1 MRHPKAALVERAQA
15 DGRGKPVY
23 DTTRSGPDHEPRFH
37 AEVRID
43 GDLIGRGEG
52 GNKREAERRAAEDA
66 LLTLQRAAVSESA
79 AQPRRDL
86 ESPFTGPWPML
97 EHVLA
102 ASLQVAHA
110 RVPADL
116 RGDAARE
123 AIEAFTLTL
132 YKHLLEDLGE
142 VVDEEDDADAAQP
155 PA

>member
-15 DGRGKPVY
+15 EGRGKPAY

-37 AEVRID
+37 AEVRVGGELVGK
-43 GDLIGRGEG
+43 GDG

-66 LLTLQRAAVSESA
+66 LLSLDRGAAAAATREQRETDV
-79 AQPRRDL
+79 
-86 ESPFTGPWPML
+86 PFSGPWPML

-102 ASLQVAHA
+102 ASLNVAHA
-110 RVPADL
+110 RVPGEL

-132 YKHLLEDLGE
+132 YKRMLEDLGE
-142 VVDEEDDADAAQP
+142 VVDDEDDEEPQP